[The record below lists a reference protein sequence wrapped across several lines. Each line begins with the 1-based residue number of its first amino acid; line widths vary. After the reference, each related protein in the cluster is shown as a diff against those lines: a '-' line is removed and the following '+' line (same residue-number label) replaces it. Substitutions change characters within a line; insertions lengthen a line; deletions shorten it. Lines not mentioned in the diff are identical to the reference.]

1 MRTYFRR
8 IAGKTH
14 DEVFLWSYC
23 RPQMKLRK
31 VMFLHLS
38 VILFTGGLCPGS
50 SQSERGLCPG
60 GSLCREIHVQ
70 EGFCAGRFMRRR
82 VSVQRVSVQWLCWGV
97 SIRVT
102 PRTVKSGWYASYWN
116 AFLFC
121 KNAILL
127 KLY

>member
-70 EGFCAGRFMRRR
+70 EGLCPV
-82 VSVQRVSVQWLCWGV
+82 VSVWGVFVQWGLCWGV